1 MSKGKLAGIIIGCTI
16 AVILVIVLVI
26 PPLLQTQTAVRGPEL
41 TPIYTLSIGV
51 SPSGAGSVSPSGGGY
66 IWGAQVTLTASSAS
80 GYTFDYWSG
89 GASGTTPTVTI
100 TMDSPKSITA
110 NFKITPEPEPSP
122 ETQLQTSRTNPAG
135 LHQPIRVEVDTW
147 IDGKVVLEL
156 EMLELIS
163 GHTAW
168 NMVKA
173 WNMFNDQPEAGK
185 EYILA
190 KFRVEIVELEEEP
203 WNINHAQFDVYSATG
218 VMYTDWVSMAGKNLD
233 LSTNLYEGAE
243 HIGYTAFLVNTED
256 SPVAVYMA
264 RWDEDA
270 IWFDLRA

>member
-1 MSKGKLAGIIIGCTI
+1 MSKGKLAGIIIGCSI
-16 AVILVIVLVI
+16 AVILVIVLVT
-26 PPLLQTQTAVRGPEL
+26 PPLLQTQTPVRWPEL
-41 TPIYTLSIGV
+41 TPIFTLSIGA

-66 IWGAQVTLTASSAS
+66 VWGVQVTLTASPAS

-89 GASGTTPTVTI
+89 SASGTTPTVTI

-110 NFKITPEPEPSP
+110 NFKIAPEPEPPP
-122 ETQLQTSRTNPAG
+122 ETQLHTSRTNPAG
-135 LHQPIRVEVDTW
+135 LHQPIRAEVDTW
-147 IDGKVVLEL
+147 IDGKVVLEV
-156 EMLELIS
+156 EMLELVS

-190 KFRVEIVELEEEP
+190 RFRIKIVELEEEP
-203 WNINHAQFDVYSATG
+203 WNTNHAQFDVYSATG
-218 VMYTDWVSMAGKNLD
+218 VMYTDWVSVAGKNPD

-243 HIGYTAFLVNTED
+243 HIGYTAFLVNTDD

-270 IWFDLRA
+270 IWFNLRA